1 MNLETCTPAQAS
13 LSPAIAS
20 ITTVFH
26 NWPLLELFLISGVE
40 VRWGEEMQGWCVRQ
54 LEQNGLSLAVSSAQP
69 EPIAAERGQGAE
81 TLDVKSRKRREGSRW
96 SLLMCLPCWLLLS
109 LHFSTSQLALS
120 LGSIPQHKECLLLM
134 GDYGEKGTG
143 V

>member
-20 ITTVFH
+20 ITAVFH

-69 EPIAAERGQGAE
+69 QPIAAERGQGAE
-81 TLDVKSRKRREGSRW
+81 TLDVKSRKRAEQVEPADVFA
-96 SLLMCLPCWLLLS
+96 LLAAPEP
-109 LHFSTSQLALS
+109 AL
-120 LGSIPQHKECLLLM
+120 QHQPAGLVLR
-134 GDYGEKGTG
+134 
-143 V
+143 